1 MKKTWF
7 LIVGL
12 VAIIAAII
20 LISLIG
26 CSNNQIAVT
35 VGLGE
40 AFTIGVGQ
48 SARIAGED
56 LTVTL
61 NEVIGDSRC
70 PQNVTC
76 IWEGVASSD
85 ITIID
90 RGVNHSIVLNQ
101 PGLTE
106 QAEDTFIDYTLTYSL
121 NPYPREGEEI
131 SPNDYRL
138 TLTFT
143 K

>member
-1 MKKTWF
+1 MARLKYL
-7 LIVGL
+7 LIL
-12 VAIIAAII
+12 VTIV
-20 LISLIG
+20 LISLTG
-26 CSNNQIAVT
+26 CSKSYFT

-40 AFTIGVGQ
+40 VFTIGVGD

-56 LTVTL
+56 MTVTF
-61 NEVIGDSRC
+61 NKVIGDSRC

-76 IWEGVASSD
+76 VWEGVASSSV
-85 ITIID
+85 TIVY
-90 RGVNHSIVLNQ
+90 RGDNYSIVLSQ

-106 QAEDTFIDYTLTYSL
+106 QAEDTFIDYTINYSL

-131 SPNDYRL
+131 SPDEYRL
-138 TLTFT
+138 TLTLT